1 MQYQIT
7 IYNTAEAV
15 RALEGDSK
23 EEFEAAHGSVQRELT
38 ASGELLESNVFSDV
52 DARVVR
58 VEDGRPVVSDGRYS
72 EAGVWAGGYYRVEC
86 ASLERAVEIA
96 GRFIV
101 EARYAP
107 IEVRRLG
114 FD

>member
-1 MQYQIT
+1 MQYWIT
-7 IYNTAEAV
+7 IYNTDETVQAIEGEA
-15 RALEGDSK
+15 K
-23 EEFEAAHGSVQRELT
+23 EEFEQAHQAVQRELK
-38 ASGELLESNVFSDV
+38 ASGELVETNVFSDV

-58 VEDGRPVVSDGRYS
+58 LEGGAPVVTDGRYT

-86 ASLERAVEIA
+86 ASLDRAVEIA
-96 GRFIV
+96 ARFA
-101 EARYAP
+101 EARWAP

>member
-1 MQYQIT
+1 VQYQIT
-7 IYNTAEAV
+7 IYNTEEAV
-15 RALEGDSK
+15 RALEGDER
-23 EEFEAAHGSVQRELT
+23 EEFEQAHGAVQRELRE
-38 ASGELLESNVFSDV
+38 SGELVESNVFSDV

-58 VEDGRPVVSDGRYS
+58 IRDGAPVVTEGRYS
-72 EAGVWAGGYYRVEC
+72 EGAVWAGGYYRVEC

-96 GRFIV
+96 GRFVV

>member
-1 MQYQIT
+1 MQVQIT
-7 IYNTAEAV
+7 IFNTDEAV
-15 RALEGDSK
+15 RAIEGDAK
-23 EEFEAAHGSVQRELT
+23 QEFEQAHQAVQRELT
-38 ASGELLESNVFSDV
+38 ASGELVDTNVFSDV

-58 VEDGRPVVSDGRYS
+58 LDGDRLAVTDGRYT

-86 ASLERAVEIA
+86 ASLDRAVEIA
-96 GRFIV
+96 GRFV
-101 EARYAP
+101 EARWAP

>member
-1 MQYQIT
+1 VQYQIT

-15 RALEGDSK
+15 RAMEGEAQ
-23 EEFEAAHGSVQRELT
+23 EEFEQAHGSVQRELRE
-38 ASGELLESNVFSDV
+38 SGELLESNVFSDV

-58 VEDGRPVVSDGRYS
+58 VEGGRPVVSDGRFS
-72 EAGVWAGGYYRVEC
+72 EGGVWAGGYYRVDC
-86 ASLERAVEIA
+86 TSLDRAVEIA
-96 GRFIV
+96 GRFVV